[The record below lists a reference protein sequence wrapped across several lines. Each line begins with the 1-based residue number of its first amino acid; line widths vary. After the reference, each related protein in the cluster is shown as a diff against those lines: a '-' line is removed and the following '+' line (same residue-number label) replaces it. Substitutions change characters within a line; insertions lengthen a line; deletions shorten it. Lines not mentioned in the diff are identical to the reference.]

1 MKDAN
6 CERPAIAERP
16 DQYAS
21 SVVSDSGSRREAMG
35 TDLAAGISPLEGART
50 ASADGRWRDAYE
62 ALSRIDAQSA
72 LSAPDLE
79 LLATAAF
86 LCGHSEECRQ
96 ARLRAYQI
104 YTSAVDFR
112 RAARCAATIGFDQ
125 IGIGEIAQAIGC
137 LPASMSSCSAWAGQ
151 GSALLEHEGD
161 CAERGFLL
169 LPVAYEQLVMER
181 NHAGAAS
188 TAAQAAEIG
197 RRFDDHDLLAFA
209 LSIQGRSILRSGRV
223 LEGMAVLDESVT
235 VVETGDVSALFV
247 GIVLSAA
254 IDASEE
260 AFDSGRFNDWT
271 RALTKWCEVQEG
283 MVAFRC
289 RSLAHRARLSQ
300 LHGRWDDA
308 LESIEQACLGP
319 IADADPPAAAAALY
333 RQGEVLRLRGELN
346 AARAAYGRASQ
357 LGFDPQP
364 GLALLR
370 LAEGATKSAV
380 ASINRVLDESRDRLQ
395 RATILPAAVEIL
407 LGSADL
413 PGAAKA
419 ATELVEIAADH
430 GSPALEATATQAS
443 GAVLLAKGDARAAL
457 PSLREAC
464 RAWRYFAL
472 TYEEGRARMLVA
484 RCCRMLGDADGAALE
499 VSAARRLFSRLGVR
513 PDLAHSRSEL
523 GKVPA
528 ASTHGLTSRELE
540 VLRLLATGLTNR
552 MIADELVVAVRT
564 VDTHV
569 SSILTKLGVSSR
581 SAATSFAYRHHLV

>member
-1 MKDAN
+1 
-6 CERPAIAERP
+6 
-16 DQYAS
+16 
-21 SVVSDSGSRREAMG
+21 MG
-35 TDLAAGISPLEGART
+35 THVAAGISPLEGARK
-50 ASADGRWRDAYE
+50 ASADRRWLDAYE
-62 ALSRIDAQSA
+62 ALSHIDAQSA
-72 LSAPDLE
+72 LSAADLE
-79 LLATAAF
+79 LLATASF

-104 YTSAVDFR
+104 YVNTGDFR

-125 IGIGEIAQAIGC
+125 IGIGEIAQAVGC
-137 LPASMSSCSAWAGQ
+137 LPASMSSCSAWATQ

-169 LPVAYEQLVMER
+169 VPVAYEQLVMER

-188 TAAQAAEIG
+188 TAAQAADIG
-197 RRFDDHDLLAFA
+197 RRFDDLDLLAFA
-209 LSIQGRSILRSGRV
+209 LSIQGRSILRSGRL
-223 LEGMAVLDESVT
+223 LEGMVLLDESVT
-235 VVETGDVSALFV
+235 VVETGDVSALFG

-260 AFDSGRFNDWT
+260 AFDPGRFDAWT
-271 RALTKWCEVQEG
+271 RALTKWCGAQEG
-283 MVAFRC
+283 LVAFRC
-289 RSLAHRARLSQ
+289 RSLAHRATLSQ
-300 LHGRWDDA
+300 LRGRWGDA
-308 LESIEQACLGP
+308 LKVAKQACEGP
-319 IADADPPAAAAALY
+319 IADADPPAAAAASY
-333 RQGEVLRLRGELN
+333 RQGEVLRLRGELK
-346 AARAAYGRASQ
+346 AAEAAYGRASQ

-370 LAEGATKSAV
+370 LAEGDTNSAV
-380 ASINRVLDESRDRLQ
+380 PSINRALVESRDRLQ

-413 PGAAKA
+413 PRAAKA
-419 ATELVEIAADH
+419 ATELIEIADDH
-430 GSPALEATATQAS
+430 GSPALEAMAKQAS
-443 GAVLLAKGDARAAL
+443 GAVLLAKGDALAAL
-457 PSLREAC
+457 PLLRQAC
-464 RAWRYFAL
+464 RVWRYFAL
-472 TYEEGRARMLVA
+472 TYEEGRARLLIA
-484 RCCRMLGDADGAALE
+484 RCCRILGDADAAALE
-499 VSAARRLFSRLGVR
+499 VSVARRIFTRLGAK
-513 PDLAHSRSEL
+513 PDLAHSGSTL

>member
-1 MKDAN
+1 MVTN
-6 CERPAIAERP
+6 
-16 DQYAS
+16 
-21 SVVSDSGSRREAMG
+21 SGSRQEAVG
-35 TDLAAGISPLEGART
+35 AHLAAGISPLEGARK
-50 ASADGRWRDAYE
+50 ASADRRWLDAYE
-62 ALSRIDAQSA
+62 ALSHIDAQSA
-72 LSAPDLE
+72 LNAADLE

-86 LCGHSEECRQ
+86 LCGYAEDGRQ

-104 YTSAVDFR
+104 YVNTGDFR

-125 IGIGEIAQAIGC
+125 IGIGEIAQAVGC
-137 LPASMSSCSAWAGQ
+137 LPASMSSCSAWATQ

-169 LPVAYEQLVMER
+169 VPVAYEQLVMER

-188 TAAQAAEIG
+188 TAAQAADIG
-197 RRFDDHDLLAFA
+197 RRFDDLDLLAFA
-209 LSIQGRSILRSGRV
+209 LSIQGRSILRSGRL
-223 LEGMAVLDESVT
+223 LEGMVLLDESVT
-235 VVETGDVSALFV
+235 VVETGDVSALFG

-260 AFDSGRFNDWT
+260 AFDPGRFDAWT
-271 RALTKWCEVQEG
+271 RALTKWCGAQEG
-283 MVAFRC
+283 LVAFRC
-289 RSLAHRARLSQ
+289 RSLAHRATLSQ
-300 LHGRWDDA
+300 LRGRWGDA
-308 LESIEQACLGP
+308 LEVAKQACEGP
-319 IADADPPAAAAALY
+319 IADADPPAAAAASY
-333 RQGEVLRLRGELN
+333 RQGEVLRLRGELK
-346 AARAAYGRASQ
+346 AAEAAYGRASQ

-370 LAEGATKSAV
+370 LAEGDTNSAV
-380 ASINRVLDESRDRLQ
+380 ASINRALVESRDRLQ

-413 PGAAKA
+413 PRAAKA
-419 ATELVEIAADH
+419 ATELIEIADDH
-430 GSPALEATATQAS
+430 GSPALEAMAKQAS
-443 GAVLLAKGDARAAL
+443 GAVLLAKGDALAAL
-457 PSLREAC
+457 QSLRQAC

-472 TYEEGRARMLVA
+472 IYEEGRARMLIA
-484 RCCRMLGDADGAALE
+484 RCCRMLGDADAAALE
-499 VSAARRLFSRLGVR
+499 VSVARRIFTRLGAK
-513 PDLAHSRSEL
+513 PDLAHSGSTF

-581 SAATSFAYRHHLV
+581 SAATSFAYRHHLM

>member
-1 MKDAN
+1 
-6 CERPAIAERP
+6 
-16 DQYAS
+16 
-21 SVVSDSGSRREAMG
+21 VG
-35 TDLAAGISPLEGART
+35 THVAAGISPLEGARK
-50 ASADGRWRDAYE
+50 ASADRRWLDAYE
-62 ALSRIDAQSA
+62 ALSQIDAQSA
-72 LSAPDLE
+72 LSAADLE

-104 YTSAVDFR
+104 YASAGDFR

-125 IGIGEIAQAIGC
+125 IGIGEIAQAVGC
-137 LPASMSSCSAWAGQ
+137 LPASMSSCSAWAAQ

-169 LPVAYEQLVMER
+169 VPVAFEQLVMER

-188 TAAQAAEIG
+188 TAAQAAEVG
-197 RRFDDHDLLAFA
+197 RRFDDLDLLAFA
-209 LSIQGRSILRSGRV
+209 LSIQGRSILRSGSV
-223 LEGMAVLDESVT
+223 LEGMAVLDESAT
-235 VVETGDVSALFV
+235 VVATGVVSPPIS
-247 GIVLSAA
+247 GIVLSFA

-260 AFDSGRFNDWT
+260 AFDLGRFDQWT
-271 RALTKWCEVQEG
+271 RALTKWCDEQQG

-289 RSLAHRARLSQ
+289 RSLGHRARLSQ
-300 LHGRWDDA
+300 LHGKWGDA
-308 LESIEQACLGP
+308 LEQATQACEKQMS
-319 IADADPPAAAAALY
+319 DADPPAAAAALY
-333 RQGEVLRLRGELN
+333 RQAEVLRLRGELT
-346 AARAAYGRASQ
+346 AAEAAYGRASQ

-370 LAEGATKSAV
+370 LAEGDTHSAV
-380 ASINRVLDESRDRLQ
+380 ASINRALAESRDRLQ
-395 RATILPAAVEIL
+395 RATMLPAAVEIL

-413 PGAAKA
+413 PGASKA

-430 GSPALEATATQAS
+430 GSPALAAMAKQAS
-443 GAVLLAKGDARAAL
+443 GAVLLAKGDALAAL
-457 PSLREAC
+457 PSVRQAC

-472 TYEEGRARMLVA
+472 PYDEARARMLIA
-484 RCCRMLGDADGAALE
+484 RCCWMLGDSDAAALE
-499 VSAARRLFSRLGVR
+499 VSAARRIFTRLGAK
-513 PDLAHSRSEL
+513 PDLAQSGSKFA
-523 GKVPA
+523 KVPA

-569 SSILTKLGVSSR
+569 SSILTKLEVSSR
-581 SAATSFAYRHHLV
+581 SAATAFAYRHHLV

>member
-1 MKDAN
+1 
-6 CERPAIAERP
+6 
-16 DQYAS
+16 
-21 SVVSDSGSRREAMG
+21 MG
-35 TDLAAGISPLEGART
+35 THVAAGISPLEGARK
-50 ASADGRWRDAYE
+50 ASADRRWLDAYE
-62 ALSRIDAQSA
+62 ALSQIDARSA
-72 LSAPDLE
+72 LSAADLE

-86 LCGHSEECRQ
+86 LCGHPEECRQ

-104 YTSAVDFR
+104 HVNTGDFR

-125 IGIGEIAQAIGC
+125 IGIGEIAQAVGC
-137 LPASMSSCSAWAGQ
+137 LPASMSSCSAWAAQ

-169 LPVAYEQLVMER
+169 VPVAFEQLVMER

-197 RRFDDHDLLAFA
+197 RRFDDLDLLAFA

-235 VVETGDVSALFV
+235 VVETGDVSALFG

-260 AFDSGRFNDWT
+260 AFDLGRFDDWT
-271 RALTKWCEVQEG
+271 RALTKWCEAQEG

-300 LHGRWDDA
+300 LHGRWGDA
-308 LESIEQACLGP
+308 LERAKQACEGP

-333 RQGEVLRLRGELN
+333 RQGEVLRLRGELT
-346 AARAAYGRASQ
+346 AAKAAYDQASE
-357 LGFDPQP
+357 LGFEPQP

-370 LAEGATKSAV
+370 LAEGDTEAAA
-380 ASINRVLDESRDRLQ
+380 ASIRRVLAESRDRWQ
-395 RATILPAAVEIL
+395 RARMLPAAVEIL
-407 LGSADL
+407 LGSGDV
-413 PGAAKA
+413 PGAVTA

-430 GSPALEATATQAS
+430 GSATLDATAKQAR
-443 GAVLLAKGDARAAL
+443 GAVLLAEGDALAAL
-457 PSLREAC
+457 SSLRQSC
-464 RAWRYFAL
+464 RVWRHFAL
-472 TYEEGRARMLVA
+472 AYEEGRGRILIA
-484 RCCRMLGDADGAALE
+484 RCCRMLGDEDTAALE
-499 VSAARRLFSRLGVR
+499 ISVARRIFTRLGAK
-513 PDLAHSRSEL
+513 PDLAHSGSTF
-523 GKVPA
+523 GKVAA

-569 SSILTKLGVSSR
+569 SSILTKLGVPSR

>member
-1 MKDAN
+1 
-6 CERPAIAERP
+6 
-16 DQYAS
+16 
-21 SVVSDSGSRREAMG
+21 VGTHVS
-35 TDLAAGISPLEGART
+35 AGISPLEGARK
-50 ASADGRWRDAYE
+50 ASADRRWLNAYE
-62 ALSRIDAQSA
+62 ALSQIDAQSA
-72 LSAPDLE
+72 LSAADLE
-79 LLATAAF
+79 LLAAAAF

-104 YTSAVDFR
+104 YVNTGDFR

-125 IGIGEIAQAIGC
+125 IGIGEIAQAVGC
-137 LPASMSSCSAWAGQ
+137 LPASMSSCSAWAAQ

-169 LPVAYEQLVMER
+169 VAVAYEQLVMER

-188 TAAQAAEIG
+188 TAAQAAEVG
-197 RRFDDHDLLAFA
+197 RRFDDLELLAFA

-223 LEGMAVLDESVT
+223 SEGMAVLDESVT
-235 VVETGDVSALFV
+235 VVATGVVSPPIS
-247 GIVLSAA
+247 GIVLSSA

-260 AFDSGRFNDWT
+260 AFDPGRFDEWT
-271 RALTKWCEVQEG
+271 RALTKWCDEQQG

-289 RSLAHRARLSQ
+289 RSLGHRAKLSQ
-300 LHGRWDDA
+300 LHGRWGDA
-308 LESIEQACLGP
+308 LEQATQACEKP
-319 IADADPPAAAAALY
+319 TADADPPAAAAALY
-333 RQGEVLRLRGELN
+333 RQGEVLRLRGELT
-346 AARAAYGRASQ
+346 AAEAAYGRAGQ

-370 LAEGATKSAV
+370 LAEGDAYSAV
-380 ASINRVLDESRDRLQ
+380 ASINRALAESRDRLQ
-395 RATILPAAVEIL
+395 RATMLPAAVEIL

-430 GSPALEATATQAS
+430 GSPALEAMAKQAS
-443 GAVLLAKGDARAAL
+443 GAVLLAKGDALAAL
-457 PSLREAC
+457 PSLRQAC
-464 RAWRYFAL
+464 RAWRYFTL
-472 TYEEGRARMLVA
+472 TYEEGRARMLIA
-484 RCCRMLGDADGAALE
+484 RCCRMLGDADAAALE
-499 VSAARRLFSRLGVR
+499 VSAARRIFTRLGAR
-513 PDLAHSRSEL
+513 PDLAQTGSTFA
-523 GKVPA
+523 KVPA

-540 VLRLLATGLTNR
+540 VLRLVATGLTNR

-569 SSILTKLGVSSR
+569 SSILTKLGVSTR